1 MDAAM
6 ANLRHLYA
14 LRAVASS
21 GSTAAAARTL
31 HLSQPAVTQAVAALE
46 RQFSAMLFVRTA
58 RGMQPTEAG
67 RACVER
73 VGYIL
78 ERLEA
83 AVAAANPRAGRS
95 TRTVHGITA
104 RQLDALL
111 AVIDAGGFGPA
122 ARAVGSTRATLHR
135 AARELERRI
144 GVPFFESTSHGVR
157 PTREAVRFGL
167 QVQLAIAESAQARAE
182 VASLAGAEHGE
193 TVIGAMPLARSRIVP
208 EAIVQ
213 FTARRPSHKI
223 SILDG
228 PYETLLDALRR
239 GHADM
244 LVGALRR
251 QIPSDVVQE
260 LLFEDPLAIIVRRGH
275 PLDLM
280 SAGGRR
286 SVSAN
291 QLARFSWIAPRPG
304 SPLRQQFEQLFQG
317 TSRVPP
323 AAPIECNSLVAAR
336 AVLLATDRAML
347 LSSHQAHHE
356 LAADEL
362 VALAHPAGRVV
373 REIGLTLRKDW
384 RPTAAQA
391 DFLQTLTETARNAA
405 LSVRSTRESS
415 AHPAGGRRAAKAP
428 SAV

>member
-1 MDAAM
+1 M

-14 LRAVASS
+14 LRAVAKT
-21 GSTAAAARTL
+21 GSTTAAARAI
-31 HLSQPAVTQAVAALE
+31 HLSQPAVTQAIATLE
-46 RQFSAMLFVRTA
+46 RQFAATLFLRTA

-67 RACVER
+67 RVCVER

-78 ERLEA
+78 ERIEA
-83 AVAAANPRAGRS
+83 AITAVNPHAGRS
-95 TRTVHGITA
+95 TRAAHGITA
-104 RQLDALL
+104 RQLQTLL

-135 AARELERRI
+135 AARDLERRI
-144 GVPFFESTSHGVR
+144 GVALFESTSHGVR

-182 VASLAGAEHGE
+182 VASLTGAEHGE

-208 EAIVQ
+208 ETIVQ
-213 FTARRPSHKI
+213 FAVRRPSHKI

-244 LVGALRR
+244 LVGALRK
-251 QIPSDVVQE
+251 QIPSDVMQE

-275 PLDLM
+275 PLDLL
-280 SAGGRR
+280 SVGGRR
-286 SVSAN
+286 PVSAE
-291 QLARFSWIAPRPG
+291 QLARYPWIAPRPG
-304 SPLRQQFEQLFQG
+304 SPLRRQFERLFQD
-317 TSRVPP
+317 SSQVPP

-336 AVLLATDRAML
+336 AVLLASDRAML

-362 VALAHPAGRVV
+362 AALPHPAGRVV

-391 DFLQTLTETARNAA
+391 EFLQTLRETARTGA
-405 LSVRSTRESS
+405 LYVRSTHGPSTHR
-415 AHPAGGRRAAKAP
+415 GGGPHATFPP
-428 SAV
+428 SAS